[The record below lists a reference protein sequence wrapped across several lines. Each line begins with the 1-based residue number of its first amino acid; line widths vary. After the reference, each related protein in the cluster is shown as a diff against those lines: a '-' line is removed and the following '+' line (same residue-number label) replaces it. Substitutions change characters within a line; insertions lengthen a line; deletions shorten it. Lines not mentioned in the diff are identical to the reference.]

1 MVTSPDRVLVV
12 GGGAAGTITA
22 VTVLREAAAYPQ
34 RPVDVMVVERSPV
47 VGPGL
52 AYGTYETHHLLNNYA
67 SRMSAF
73 EDDPEH
79 LVRWCLSRGMR
90 ITPHT
95 FLSRRTYGR
104 YLAGLLDDQP
114 IPIGSG
120 LTRVHGEVV
129 DLLDTGTSYR
139 ATTADGAVLSADAV
153 VLALGNPPPLTPRS
167 VRVEETR
174 LVPDPWA
181 PDLLDRIGERDRV
194 LLIGTGLT
202 AVDVAVQ
209 VSCARPS
216 VRLTAVSRH
225 GLLPLRH
232 LPEPPDP
239 ASSFDG
245 QVRSLRDLLAEMR
258 RCLAAGADWRCVVE
272 SLKPVANDVWAALP
286 FEERDRFS
294 RHLKRHWEI
303 ARHRMA
309 PVMADAIDALLANGR
324 LTIALPGDVD
334 PTSYDVVVNCTGP
347 APVPT
352 PGWNPLVDDLAVK
365 GMLWPGPFGLGL
377 DVDADGALVDADGVA
392 ARGLYAVGA
401 ARRGVEWEVGAV
413 PDIRRQAQ
421 RLARHLDASSTM
433 APVSLVG

>member
-1 MVTSPDRVLVV
+1 VSGPDHVLVV

-22 VTVLREAAAYPQ
+22 VTLLREAAAHPQ
-34 RPVDVMVVERSPV
+34 RPLQVMVVERARV
-47 VGPGL
+47 AGPGL
-52 AYGTYETHHLLNNYA
+52 AYGTQEPHHLLNNYA

-104 YLAGLLDDQP
+104 YLTSLLDEEP
-114 IPIGSG
+114 VGIGAG
-120 LTRVHGEVV
+120 LTRVQGEVV
-129 DLLDTGTSYR
+129 DVVDTGTSYR

-153 VLALGNPPPLTPRS
+153 VLALGNPPPTMPRT
-167 VRVEETR
+167 VRVDDAR
-174 LVPDPWA
+174 LAPDPWS

-194 LLIGTGLT
+194 LLVGTGLT

-216 VRLTAVSRH
+216 ARLTAVSRH

-232 LPEPPDP
+232 LPEPPLP
-239 ASSFDG
+239 TPFFDAR
-245 QVRSLRDLLAEMR
+245 VRSLRELLAEVR
-258 RCLAAGADWRCVVE
+258 RCLDAGADWRSLVE
-272 SLKPVANDVWAALP
+272 SLKPVANDVWSALP
-286 FEERDRFS
+286 SEERDRFT
-294 RHLKRHWEI
+294 RHLHRYWEV

-309 PVMADAIDALLANGR
+309 PVMADAVADLLATGR
-324 LTIALPGDVD
+324 LTLSSPRDVE
-334 PTSYDVVVNCTGP
+334 PAAYDVVVNCTGP
-347 APVPT
+347 APVCT
-352 PGWNPLVDDLAVK
+352 PGWNPLVDRLAVE
-365 GMLWPGPFGLGL
+365 GLLWPGPFGLGI
-377 DVDADGALVDADGVA
+377 DVDADGALVSADGVA

-413 PDIRRQAQ
+413 PDIRRQAR
-421 RLARHLDASSTM
+421 RLARHLEATFERR
-433 APVSLVG
+433 PVSLVG

>member
-1 MVTSPDRVLVV
+1 MGTSPDRVLVV

-22 VTVLREAAAYPQ
+22 VTVLRQAAARRE
-34 RPVDVMVVERSPV
+34 RPVHVMVVERSPV

-79 LVRWCLSRGMR
+79 LVQWCLSRGMR
-90 ITPHT
+90 ITPST

-104 YLAGLLDDQP
+104 YLAALMEEER

-129 DLLDTGTSYR
+129 ALADTGTSYR

-153 VLALGNPPPLTPRS
+153 VLALGNPPPLAPRS
-167 VRVEETR
+167 VRVEDAR
-174 LVPDPWA
+174 LVPDPWT
-181 PDLLDRIGERDRV
+181 PDLLDRIGDHDRV

-209 VSCARPS
+209 VACARPL

-232 LPEPPDP
+232 IPEPSDP
-239 ASSFDG
+239 APCFDG
-245 QVRSLRDLLAEMR
+245 QVRSLRRVLVEIR
-258 RCLAAGADWRCVVE
+258 RCLATGVEWRCVVE
-272 SLKPVANDVWAALP
+272 SLKPVANDVWGALP

-294 RHLKRHWEI
+294 RHLQRYWEV

-309 PVMADAIDALLANGR
+309 PVMADAIDELVSSGR
-324 LTIALPGDVD
+324 LTLARPGDVD
-334 PTSYDVVVNCTGP
+334 PASYDVVVNCTGP

-365 GMLWPGPFGLGL
+365 GMLWPGPFGLGI
-377 DVDADGALVDADGVA
+377 DVDAHGALIDADGVA

-421 RLARHLDASSTM
+421 RLARHLDAASART
-433 APVSLVG
+433 PVSLVG